1 MIEQHYTEEALLSL
15 LDTRDAD
22 AVLGDPHLAACDM
35 CSDALDSYKDIAG
48 LLCDKDVWD
57 EDDAFDSEP
66 AAETLSRIRAFA
78 DSTAREDAEAMALVD
93 QLLELPTEWWA
104 EEVRSDERYATA
116 GVVRRLVAV
125 AHEAVDSTPTQAS
138 ALTSIAV
145 DLVDQLDLAKYDGE
159 LLAMLRGRAW
169 RERAYALYYLG
180 SVDAAKS
187 AVQKATDAFSSCT
200 LADVDIARTR
210 LLDSMILSQNEEY
223 EAAVASARASAD
235 VFATYGLQERTRAAR
250 WAETNVLVT
259 SGRYREAIERYRQLE
274 SELNSGSPAQL
285 AGIIVNTA
293 YCYREMGESDRALPQ
308 YQFALGIYEDLG
320 NRPEAARVRW
330 NIAETLA
337 TTGKLAEAEKRYRAV
352 GAEFE
357 SYGMIRDAALVK
369 LNLAETALAQRRFAE
384 AESLCQSVM
393 KYFETIEAP
402 YTSKALAALSYLREA
417 AAMRK
422 ASAAV
427 AEAVRRYIG
436 RLPQQP
442 SLLFA
447 PPPLP

>member
-210 LLDSMILSQNEEY
+210 LLDSMILS
-223 EAAVASARASAD
+223 
-235 VFATYGLQERTRAAR
+235 ERRIR
-250 WAETNVLVT
+250 GSRRVCSCV
-259 SGRYREAIERYRQLE
+259 SGRVRDVRIARTHTRSAVGRNKRVSDEWKV
-274 SELNSGSPAQL
+274 SGS
-285 AGIIVNTA
+285 
-293 YCYREMGESDRALPQ
+293 DRT
-308 YQFALGIYEDLG
+308 IST
-320 NRPEAARVRW
+320 ARVR
-330 NIAETLA
+330 AEQRKPGS
-337 TTGKLAEAEKRYRAV
+337 TGRHH
-352 GAEFE
+352 
-357 SYGMIRDAALVK
+357 
-369 LNLAETALAQRRFAE
+369 
-384 AESLCQSVM
+384 
-393 KYFETIEAP
+393 
-402 YTSKALAALSYLREA
+402 REH
-417 AAMRK
+417 
-422 ASAAV
+422 
-427 AEAVRRYIG
+427 
-436 RLPQQP
+436 
-442 SLLFA
+442 SLL
-447 PPPLP
+447 LSRDGRE